1 MQSVTG
7 WLRARWWPTLTLR
20 AGVTWPAAWCSL
32 HLESVHRELVSGH
45 RTGPA
50 LRQAVTSVGVFDLSV
65 CLSVCSL
72 VCLCPLETYFRA
84 QDGAC
89 TAPGC
94 DFCRFTI
101 CLSVCLSVCL
111 PVCSLACL
119 CVLWEPTSRHWTG
132 LALRHVVNSVGVF
145 DLSVCLSVC
154 SLVCLLSSGNLPH
167 GTGRGPHCAR
177 L

>member
-50 LRQAVTSVGVFDLSV
+50 LRQAVTPVDVFDLSV

-119 CVLWEPTSRHWTG
+119 CVLWEPTSRHWTPRCDFCRC
-132 LALRHVVNSVGVF
+132 LRF
-145 DLSVCLSVC
+145 VCLSVC
-154 SLVCLLSSGNLPH
+154 LLACLFVPSGHLLQ

-177 L
+177 LCLL